1 MPKIIKDKQIVDD
14 HWVTLS
20 DEQPVPAQGDVYV
33 SLERFLADVP
43 SFVEREGKIGV
54 VANGAVDL
62 SALIAVSTQ
71 VDAIALNFD
80 KFPDGRSYSH
90 AVLLRTR
97 HGFEGELRASGD
109 ILRDQIFFLARCGFD
124 VLALREDKDIEAAL
138 KSFNDFSVLYQPSA
152 DQDDAVYHHERPA
165 SS

>member
-1 MPKIIKDKQIVDD
+1 MPKIIKDKQIVNDPWITLADD
-14 HWVTLS
+14 Q
-20 DEQPVPAQGDVYV
+20 DVPAQGDVYV
-33 SLERFLADVP
+33 SLARFQQDP
-43 SFVEREGKIGV
+43 SVFEARQGKIGV
-54 VANGAVDL
+54 VANGAVDFPAL
-62 SALIAVSTQ
+62 VEASAK

-97 HGFEGELRASGD
+97 HGFDGELRASGD
-109 ILRDQIFFLARCGFD
+109 ILRDQIFFMARCGFD

-138 KSFNDFSVLYQPSA
+138 KSLEDFSVLYQPSA
-152 DQDDAVYHHERPA
+152 DKDEAVYHHDRPA